1 VFFSDNGIYLTL
13 GRYCSVILMP
23 NTLPTS
29 DAINFDAII
38 AAFYQHGWVWLPDFL
53 SPQLNAALLH
63 EAQHKAVLRP
73 AGIGRQSDHQLNQQV
88 RRDATQWFDGQS
100 AAQQHYLALMAQ
112 LQLVFNRRCFLGL
125 FDFECHF
132 ARYNQGDYYHKHLDA
147 FSGRSNRV
155 LTTVSYL
162 NSVHRGGELALYNED
177 DVLIAQLL
185 PTAGSLVLFE
195 SERFPH
201 AVLPAVDTRYSIAG
215 WFRKNSSSHG
225 VLDPAS

>member
-1 VFFSDNGIYLTL
+1 
-13 GRYCSVILMP
+13 M
-23 NTLPTS
+23 S
-29 DAINFDAII
+29 DAVLASDALNFDAII
-38 AAFYQHGWVWLPDFL
+38 AAFYQHGWVWLPNFL
-53 SPQLNAALLH
+53 SSELNAALLH
-63 EAQHKAVLRP
+63 EAQHQANLTL
-73 AGIGRQSDHQLNQQV
+73 AGIGRQSAHQLNQQI

-100 AAQQHYLALMAQ
+100 AAQQQYLALMAQ
-112 LQLVFNRRCFLGL
+112 LQLIFNRRCFLGL

-132 ARYNQGDYYHKHLDA
+132 ARYRSGDYYQKHVDA

-162 NSVHRGGELALYNED
+162 NSVHQGGELELYSEHD
-177 DVLIAQLL
+177 QLIDRFL
-185 PTAGSLVLFE
+185 PTAGSLIIFE

-215 WFRKNSSSHG
+215 WFRKNASING

>member
-1 VFFSDNGIYLTL
+1 MSG
-13 GRYCSVILMP
+13 SVLA
-23 NTLPTS
+23 S
-29 DAINFDAII
+29 DALNFDAII
-38 AAFYQHGWVWLPDFL
+38 DAFYQHGWVWLPNFL

-63 EAQHKAVLRP
+63 EAQHEAQLTP
-73 AGIGRQSDHQLNQQV
+73 AGIGRQSAHQVNQQI

-100 AAQQHYLALMAQ
+100 AAQQQYLTLMAQ
-112 LQLVFNRRCFLGL
+112 LQLIFNRRCFLGL

-132 ARYNQGDYYHKHLDA
+132 ARYNKGDYYQKHVDA

-162 NSVHRGGELALYNED
+162 NSVSAGGELALYDEHD
-177 DVLIAQLL
+177 RLIDKFL

-201 AVLPAVDTRYSIAG
+201 QVLPAIDTRYSIAG
-215 WFRKNSSSHG
+215 WFRKNASING

>member
-1 VFFSDNGIYLTL
+1 MSG
-13 GRYCSVILMP
+13 SVLA
-23 NTLPTS
+23 S
-29 DAINFDAII
+29 DALNFDAII
-38 AAFYQHGWVWLPDFL
+38 AAFYQHGWVWLPNFL

-63 EAQHKAVLRP
+63 EAQHDAQLTA
-73 AGIGRQSDHQLNQQV
+73 AGIGRQNAHQLNQQI

-100 AAQQHYLALMAQ
+100 AAQQQYLALMAQ

-132 ARYNQGDYYHKHLDA
+132 ARYNQGDYYQKHLDA

-162 NSVHRGGELALYNED
+162 NSVSAGGELALYDEHD
-177 DVLIAQLL
+177 QLIDKFL

-201 AVLPAVDTRYSIAG
+201 QVLPAIDTRYSIAG
-215 WFRKNSSSHG
+215 WFRKNASING

>member
-1 VFFSDNGIYLTL
+1 MPASVQSSDLL
-13 GRYCSVILMP
+13 
-23 NTLPTS
+23 
-29 DAINFDAII
+29 NFDII
-38 AAFYQHGWVWLPDFL
+38 IEAFYSHGWVWLPDFL

-63 EAQHKAVLRP
+63 EAQHEAELTP
-73 AGIGRQSDHQLNQQV
+73 AGIGRQNDFQLNQQI

-100 AAQQHYLALMAQ
+100 TAQQQYLALMAQ
-112 LQLVFNRRCFLGL
+112 LQQAFNRRCFLGL

-132 ARYNQGDYYHKHLDA
+132 ARYRSGDYYQKHVDA

-162 NSVHRGGELALYNED
+162 NSVHQGGELELYSEHD
-177 DVLIAQLL
+177 QLIDRFL
-185 PTAGSLVLFE
+185 PTAGSLIIFE

-215 WFRKNSSSHG
+215 WFRKNASING

>member
-1 VFFSDNGIYLTL
+1 MSGSLLASDTL
-13 GRYCSVILMP
+13 
-23 NTLPTS
+23 
-29 DAINFDAII
+29 NFDAII
-38 AAFYQHGWVWLPDFL
+38 DAFYQHGWVWLPNFL
-53 SPQLNAALLH
+53 SAELNNALLH
-63 EAQHKAVLRP
+63 EAQFEAELTP
-73 AGIGRQSDHQLNQQV
+73 AGIGRQNDHQLNQKV
-88 RRDATQWFDGQS
+88 RRDATQWFDGKS
-100 AAQQHYLALMAQ
+100 TAQQHYLALMAQ

-132 ARYNQGDYYHKHLDA
+132 ARYQRGDYYQKHLDA

-162 NSVHRGGELALYNED
+162 NSVTAGGELALYNEQNQ
-177 DVLIAQLL
+177 LIDKFL

-201 AVLPAVDTRYSIAG
+201 EVLPAVDTRYSIAG
-215 WFRKNSSSHG
+215 WFRKNASING

>member
-1 VFFSDNGIYLTL
+1 MSG
-13 GRYCSVILMP
+13 SVLA
-23 NTLPTS
+23 S
-29 DAINFDAII
+29 DALNFDAII
-38 AAFYQHGWVWLPDFL
+38 AAFYQHGWVWLPNFL
-53 SPQLNAALLH
+53 SSELNAALLH
-63 EAQHKAVLRP
+63 EAQHEAQLTL
-73 AGIGRQSDHQLNQQV
+73 AGIGRLGDHQLNQQI

-100 AAQQHYLALMAQ
+100 AAQQQYLALMAQ

-132 ARYNQGDYYHKHLDA
+132 ARYNRGDYYQKHLDA

-162 NSVHRGGELALYNED
+162 NSVSAGGELALYDEHDN
-177 DVLIAQLL
+177 LINKFL

-201 AVLPAVDTRYSIAG
+201 QVLPAIDTRYSIAG
-215 WFRKNSSSHG
+215 WFRKNASING